1 MYVYLCIENNMF
13 QKNSKN
19 RFKLRKILFGPFI
32 LPFLLICSYFSFGLA
47 PAKATSNSFEV
58 EQSCKS
64 DKNNRTTD
72 LYKTL
77 ISDEAMGRY
86 EKNWVKKNG
95 ISNQIEVSKIKF
107 NSQIASKKVLKG
119 KLEQALQGLNANPLL
134 TLTVISGGCLSAAEL
149 YAEIFAEL
157 EAELDAA
164 IRAISDREKKKL
176 TWLDLLIKN
185 PIKFLLQHTFT
196 LMGVLITVSIIY
208 YSFHERKHLLEALKK
223 MVELAKKLEFSYQ
236 GVKMLFEY

>member
-1 MYVYLCIENNMF
+1 MVKI
-13 QKNSKN
+13 NSKN
-19 RFKLRKILFGPFI
+19 RFKLSKMLLGPFI
-32 LPFLLICSYFSFGLA
+32 LPFVLICSYFSFGLT
-47 PAKATSNSFEV
+47 PAKAASNSFEL

-64 DKNNRTTD
+64 DKKIQTTD
-72 LYKTL
+72 FYKNL
-77 ISDEAMGRY
+77 LSDKTMDRY
-86 EKNWVKKNG
+86 EKNWVKKNAL
-95 ISNQIEVSKIKF
+95 SNQIEVSKIKF
-107 NSQIASKKVLKG
+107 NSQIVPKGVLKG
-119 KLEQALQGLNANPLL
+119 KLEQALQGLNTNPLL
-134 TLTVISGGCLSAAEL
+134 TLTVISGGCLSAAELYAEL

-164 IRAISDREKKKL
+164 IRAISEKKKL

-196 LMGVLITVSIIY
+196 IMGVLMTISIIC